1 MHLDIF
7 ELTPPLTVD
16 SLILPLFSEKGLR
29 VSLVRSDLIH
39 PQISGN
45 KWFKLKYNLEYALQ
59 NNYKSVVSFGG
70 AYSNHLHALAWAAKE
85 SGLASI
91 GVVRGEVVSNPML
104 EDVVEWGMQLHFV
117 DRENYRRKSDPEW
130 LKEHQHLWGDALVV
144 PEGGS
149 NALAVKGVAE
159 LASMIEQVCPDMNY
173 LLAPCGTGGTLA
185 GLISGVAQGVK
196 VEGYPVLKG
205 GDFLTSDIADLLEA
219 AQAEPKCE
227 WRLDLGAHYGG
238 YGKANAEH
246 RAFLADIEEKLGIPF
261 DQVYTSKMLRR
272 FLENVELNRY
282 PVGSH
287 IVLVH
292 TGGLQGRRSL
302 R

>member
-1 MHLDIF
+1 MHYDIF
-7 ELTPPLTVD
+7 ETSSPLTVEKL
-16 SLILPLFSEKGLR
+16 SLPIFLIKGVR
-29 VSLVRSDLIH
+29 VSLIRADQIH

-45 KWFKLKYNLEYALQ
+45 KWFKLKYNLQFALQ
-59 NNYKSVVSFGG
+59 NDYKSVVSFGG

-91 GVVRGEVVSNPML
+91 GVVRGEPVSNPML
-104 EDVVEWGMQLHFV
+104 EDAVEWGMQLHFV
-117 DRENYRRKSDPEW
+117 DRVNYRRKSDPDW
-130 LKEHQHLWGDALVV
+130 LEEHRHLWGDALII

-159 LASMIEQVCPDMNY
+159 LARSIELACPEMNY

-185 GLISGVAQGVK
+185 GLISGVSSRVK

-205 GDFLTSDIADLLEA
+205 GDFLKNDIVCLLDIANI
-219 AQAEPKCE
+219 EPKCLWE
-227 WRLDLGAHYGG
+227 LDLEAHYGG
-238 YGKANAEH
+238 YGKANAAH
-246 RAFLADIEEKLGIPF
+246 LAFLADLEEKLGIPF

-272 FLENVELNRY
+272 FLENVDLNRY

>member
-1 MHLDIF
+1 MHNDIF
-7 ELTPPLTVD
+7 ETTPPLMVEKL
-16 SLILPLFSEKGLR
+16 SLPVFRVKGLR
-29 VSLVRSDLIH
+29 VSLIRTDQIH

-45 KWFKLKYNLEYALQ
+45 KWFKLKYNLQYALQ

-85 SGLASI
+85 SGLVSI

-104 EDVVEWGMQLHFV
+104 EDAIEWGMRLHFV
-117 DRENYRRKSDPEW
+117 DRENYRRKNDPEW
-130 LKEHQHLWGDALVV
+130 LSQHQTLWGDALIV

-159 LASMIEQVCPDMNY
+159 LARSIELACPDMNY
-173 LLAPCGTGGTLA
+173 LLSPCGTGGTLA
-185 GLISGVAQGVK
+185 GLISGVTPRVK

-205 GDFLTSDIADLLEA
+205 GSFLTSDIASLLQA
-219 AQAEPKCE
+219 AQVEPKCE
-227 WRLDLGAHYGG
+227 WRLDLNAHYGG

-246 RAFLADIEEKLGIPF
+246 LAFLTDIEERLGIPL

-272 FLENVELNRY
+272 FLENVEQNRY